1 MTVQILEFSSTELAQ
16 NSTKIIYPNIT
27 SVIINSQTELFE
39 NNLNIGSFVINN
51 SLTSLKDKIKLLN
64 GNGTFITPNGIL
76 QVLFTN
82 ITGPNINISN
92 QTVKASIV
100 HSTGIYEKATEVT
113 IQELDDNA
121 KTSIVAIVFRS

>member
-1 MTVQILEFSSTELAQ
+1 MTVQILEFSSTDLAQ
-16 NSTKIIYPNIT
+16 NSTKIIYPNNT
-27 SVIINSQTELFE
+27 SVIINSQTDIFE
-39 NNLNIGSFVINN
+39 NNLNIGSVVIRNSITALKNN
-51 SLTSLKDKIKLLN
+51 IQLLN
-64 GNGTFITPNGIL
+64 GNATFVTPNGIL

-82 ITGPNINISN
+82 IAGPNINISN

-121 KTSIVAIVFRS
+121 KTTIVAIVF